1 MPAVTGFGRDGWA
14 QPTWPQPPVLA
25 PGQRAELQALM
36 ASLARLQAQI
46 EALLASSQQPTPA
59 MTAPVGLP
67 AFLAPTPAAAPDA
80 LPAPVPGSPMPAT
93 PLPTVS
99 PTPMA
104 VAPEVPTSSPDA
116 APPVAPT
123 LAPAAPLAPALPVPP
138 PLAAPAPSQPDAA
151 LPSPTAPAPAPAPGP
166 AAPTT
171 RARGRQARR
180 TANDVFAAARLD
192 RSQAPKVSWYRPHR
206 RNEAP
211 TLRISGNVT
220 SDNFWREVA
229 LASMNVG
236 MSPRRM
242 AAVLQTALPTALE
255 GLGVRLDA
263 AGRADLA
270 RTIRRETA
278 GLPRANPIPAHLHPD
293 TTGLYLDDNP
303 AAVGWRVAAG
313 QTFDRTLARN

>member
-1 MPAVTGFGRDGWA
+1 
-14 QPTWPQPPVLA
+14 VLA
-25 PGQRAELQALM
+25 PDQRAELQALTAAL
-36 ASLARLQAQI
+36 ASLQAQI
-46 EALLASSQQPTPA
+46 EALLASSQQPMPA
-59 MTAPVGLP
+59 LTAPVGLP
-67 AFLAPTPAAAPDA
+67 AFLAPTPAVAPDT
-80 LPAPVPGSPMPAT
+80 LPAPAPAGPMPAT

-99 PTPMA
+99 PMPLTPVPTVSPVPTA
-104 VAPEVPTSSPDA
+104 LAPEVPTPSPDA
-116 APPVAPT
+116 APPAAPT
-123 LAPAAPLAPALPVPP
+123 LAPAAPPAPALPLPP
-138 PLAAPAPSQPDAA
+138 SLPAPAPSQPDAT
-151 LPSPTAPAPAPAPGP
+151 LPSPPAPAPAPTRPPGST
-166 AAPTT
+166 APTT
-171 RARGRQARR
+171 RARGRQAKR
-180 TANDVFAAARLD
+180 TANDVFASARLD
-192 RSQAPKVSWYRPHR
+192 RSQPPKVSWYRPHR

-263 AGRADLA
+263 AGRADMA

-278 GLPRANPIPAHLHPD
+278 GLPRANPIPGHLHPD

-313 QTFDRTLARN
+313 RTFDRALARN

>member
-1 MPAVTGFGRDGWA
+1 
-14 QPTWPQPPVLA
+14 
-25 PGQRAELQALM
+25 M

-46 EALLASSQQPTPA
+46 EALLASSQQPMPA
-59 MTAPVGLP
+59 LTAPVGLP
-67 AFLAPTPAAAPDA
+67 AFLAPTPVAAPDA
-80 LPAPVPGSPMPAT
+80 LPAPMPATPMPTVPPMPLT
-93 PLPTVS
+93 PLPTVA
-99 PTPMA
+99 PTPTA
-104 VAPEVPTSSPDA
+104 IAPEVPTSSPDA
-116 APPVAPT
+116 APPVAPP

-151 LPSPTAPAPAPAPGP
+151 LPSPTAPAPAPAQPPGP

-180 TANDVFAAARLD
+180 AANDVFAAARLD

-220 SDNFWREVA
+220 SENFWREVA

-313 QTFDRTLARN
+313 QTFDRALARN